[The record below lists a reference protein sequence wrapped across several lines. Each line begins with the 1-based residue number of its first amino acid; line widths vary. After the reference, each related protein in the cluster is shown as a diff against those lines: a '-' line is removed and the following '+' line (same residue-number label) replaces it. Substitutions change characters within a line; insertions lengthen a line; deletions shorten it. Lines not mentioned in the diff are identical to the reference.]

1 MKSNDIVGNDVTVSK
16 SGFTELLVI
25 VIVMSLCFLLLVILI
40 LVKCYVKKA
49 VKKKQEKL
57 QKEKDS
63 KTDLTPK
70 PSIIIPTTPRR
81 SSIKSNGTDIR
92 YKAGTPI
99 VFDDEIER
107 QPSPLWSETSLAG
120 TLDTERPVSRLSSR
134 GDESYIVTN
143 GTLPRMPVSP
153 VLDRLRPP
161 PPPYARKN
169 TPI

>member
-1 MKSNDIVGNDVTVSK
+1 
-16 SGFTELLVI
+16 
-25 VIVMSLCFLLLVILI
+25 MSLCIALLIILI

-49 VKKKQEKL
+49 VKKKQDKL
-57 QKEKDS
+57 AKEKM
-63 KTDLTPK
+63 KNNANMAPK
-70 PSIIIPTTPRR
+70 PSIIIPNSPRR

-107 QPSPLWSETSLAG
+107 QPSPLWSESSLVA
-120 TLDTERPVSRLSSR
+120 TLDPDRPTSRLSSR

-153 VLDRLRPP
+153 ALDRLRPP
-161 PPPYARKN
+161 PPPYARRN